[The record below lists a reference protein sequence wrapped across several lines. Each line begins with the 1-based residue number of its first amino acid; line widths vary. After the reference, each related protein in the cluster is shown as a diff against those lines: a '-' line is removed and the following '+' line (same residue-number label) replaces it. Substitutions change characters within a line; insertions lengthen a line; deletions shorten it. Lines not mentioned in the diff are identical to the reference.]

1 MEHGGVMTNGMMQ
14 FVDVEKAMPDKREA
28 ELRRQDFREI
38 YDEFDPARAEEQA
51 ARCEQCG
58 IPFCQV
64 HCPLHNNIPDWLRMT
79 AEGRLEEAYELASA
93 TNNMPEICGRICP
106 QDRLCEGNCVIEKGF
121 ESVTIGAVEKHIVD
135 TAFEEGWVKPVRP
148 RTERTSSIGIIGA
161 GPAGLA
167 VAEQLRKLG
176 YQITIYDRYDRI
188 GGLLVYGIPNFK
200 LEKDVVARRADM
212 LKASDITFELGV
224 EIGTDITFEELRKK
238 HDALFIGT
246 GVYRARELTLPGV
259 GLDQVV
265 PALDY
270 LTASNRKGLGDDV
283 AAFDDGSLNA
293 VGKRV
298 VVIGGGDTAMDCVR
312 TAVRQG
318 AASVQCL
325 YRRDRVNMPG
335 SMREVTHAEEE
346 GVEFVWQAAPEA
358 FLGDGVVSGV
368 RAVRI
373 RLGASDAT
381 GRQRPE
387 PMPNSAFTLE
397 ADLVIKALGFD
408 PEDLPK
414 LFDQPELQVT
424 RWGTVKIDWDT
435 MMTPMDGVFAGGD
448 IVRGASLVVWGV
460 KDGRDAAVGVH
471 DFIQNKVAKSK
482 AGSAAEQVPSAAAAS

>member
-1 MEHGGVMTNGMMQ
+1 MELLGGIMANGMMR
-14 FVDVEKAMPDKREA
+14 FIAVEKAMPDKRGA
-28 ELRRQDFREI
+28 ELRRRDFQEI

-51 ARCEQCG
+51 SRCEQCG

-135 TAFEEGWVKPVRP
+135 TAFNEGWVKPVRP
-148 RTERTSSIGIIGA
+148 RTERAESIGIIGA

-176 YQITIYDRYDRI
+176 YQITVYDRYDRV

-200 LEKDVVARRADM
+200 LEKEVVARRTDM
-212 LKASDITFELGV
+212 LGAGGIAFELGV
-224 EIGTDITFEELRKK
+224 EIGTDVTFDELRRK
-238 HDALFIGT
+238 HDALFVGT
-246 GVYRARELTLPGV
+246 GVYLGRELTVPGV
-259 GLDQVV
+259 GLDHVV

-283 AAFDDGSLNA
+283 AAFDNGSLNA
-293 VGKRV
+293 EGKRV

-335 SMREVTHAEEE
+335 SMREVGHAEEE

-373 RLGASDAT
+373 RLGAPDAT

-387 PMPNSAFTLE
+387 PMPDSAFTLD

-414 LFDQPELQVT
+414 LFDQPELEVT
-424 RWGTVKIDWDT
+424 RWGTIKIDWDT
-435 MMTPMDGVFAGGD
+435 MMTPMAGVFAGGD

-460 KDGRDAAVGVH
+460 KDGRDAAVGIH
-471 DFIQNKVAKSK
+471 DYVQNKIVRNQT
-482 AGSAAEQVPSAAAAS
+482 EQVPSAAAAS